1 MFTIQELQVMLKGLM
16 DLDIKGQDA
25 IYMANLQ
32 TKINDTIEKT
42 QKQLE
47 EKAQKA
53 EEIKKMEAEKSKAK
67 KIK

>member
-53 EEIKKMEAEKSKAK
+53 EEIKKMEAEKSKTK

>member
-32 TKINDTIEKT
+32 TKINDKKEKT

-53 EEIKKMEAEKSKAK
+53 EEIKKMEAEKSKTK